1 VDKSTTLKA
10 FQNESDSLQIGK
22 LTIENRT
29 DRVTIY
35 GSLDVTRDKAGL
47 KSANDLKAVVD
58 AVVAF
63 LASQNLPEQIVFA
76 TPKETKNPFR

>member
-1 VDKSTTLKA
+1 LKVY
-10 FQNESDSLQIGK
+10 QNESETVDIGK

-47 KSANDLKAVVD
+47 KSAHELKATVD
-58 AVVAF
+58 AIVAF
-63 LASQNLPEQIVFA
+63 LEAENLPEQIA
-76 TPKETKNPFR
+76 LKAPTEKKNPFR

>member
-1 VDKSTTLKA
+1 MKV
-10 FQNESDSLQIGK
+10 FQNESETFDIGK

-35 GSLDVTRDKAGL
+35 GSLDVTRDQAGL
-47 KSANDLKAVVD
+47 KAAKELKATVD

-63 LASQNLPEQIVFA
+63 LEGEKLPEKIA
-76 TPKETKNPFR
+76 MKAPTEKKNPFKT